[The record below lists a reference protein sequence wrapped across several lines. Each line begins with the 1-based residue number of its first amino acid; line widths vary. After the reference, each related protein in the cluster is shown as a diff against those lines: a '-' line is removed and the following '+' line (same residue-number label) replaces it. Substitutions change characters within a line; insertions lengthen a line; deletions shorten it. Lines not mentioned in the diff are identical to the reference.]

1 MKKFLTL
8 SLAALMVAGMSL
20 SAAAFAPVGNV
31 SVPYA
36 TPKVDGVIN
45 ADEYPAEGKVV
56 IDQNNAT
63 AGGWLGEVPAANS
76 IELFCAWDDNNFYLA
91 GNITDP
97 EFNYTTN
104 AEGYNGDAFQVS
116 LNVDNVFKTA
126 DASSRAIFY
135 SWGLQENGAVDVMR
149 QESAN
154 NGLITGAG
162 KGQKTDKGWCFEV
175 ALSLEMLAEDVINKA
190 GTDAI
195 VEPGMPIGG
204 LFCYLDHDA
213 AGGLVNAYATSATE
227 TVGWDPAAHGLT
239 FVFAEEVVET
249 ETEAEVVDEVVE
261 APAAPQTFDAGI
273 IAAVAA
279 IVSAAGYT
287 VSKKR

>member
-1 MKKFLTL
+1 MAKEIKTIGVLT
-8 SLAALMVAGMSL
+8 SG
-20 SAAAFAPVGNV
+20 
-31 SVPYA
+31 
-36 TPKVDGVIN
+36 
-45 ADEYPAEGKVV
+45 
-56 IDQNNAT
+56 
-63 AGGWLGEVPAANS
+63 
-76 IELFCAWDDNNFYLA
+76 
-91 GNITDP
+91 
-97 EFNYTTN
+97 
-104 AEGYNGDAFQVS
+104 GDAPGMNAAV
-116 LNVDNVFKTA
+116 
-126 DASSRAIFY
+126 RA
-135 SWGLQENGAVDVMR
+135 VVR
-149 QESAN
+149 SAIRRGMEVYGIRRGY

-249 ETEAEVVDEVVE
+249 EAEVVDEVVE

-279 IVSAAGYT
+279 IVSAAGYA